1 MSENEVASL
10 NDSLTKM
17 VATTSPIMETFDLG
31 GNSYRDISLSTI
43 EGIMSSESQ
52 EAVEEFRLSQFHYR
66 DVEQVILV
74 ILYALVFIVGVLG
87 NTLILIWM
95 KMGFVRKSSSC
106 SSQTPQTAS
115 TGNRA
120 SLFDP
125 FLVNLCIS
133 DHLVL
138 FSCCPLMMYNKI
150 TSLWFLGPAA
160 CTLLHYIQGKNSLIF
175 QA

>member
-1 MSENEVASL
+1 MSGDKVTSL
-10 NDSLTKM
+10 NDSLARM
-17 VATTSPIMETFDLG
+17 VAAALPIVEIFDVG
-31 GNSYRDISLSTI
+31 VSHRDISLPTVV
-43 EGIMSSESQ
+43 GIMASESE
-52 EAVEEFRLSQFHYR
+52 EAVEQFRLSQFHYR

-87 NTLILIWM
+87 NILILIWM
-95 KMGFVRKSSSC
+95 KMGFVRKTSSSGC
-106 SSQTPQTAS
+106 STTPRTSS
-115 TGNRA
+115 TGRT
-120 SLFDP
+120 SLFDL

-150 TSLWFLGPAA
+150 TSLWFLGPVA
-160 CTLLHYIQGKNSLIF
+160 CTLLHYIQGKKSFIF